1 MTERQ
6 YQATL
11 VKKLKREFPGCQL
24 LKNDP
29 NYQQGIPDWTLL
41 FRDKWAMLEVKAE
54 ADSPTQP
61 NQEYFVEQLNE
72 MSFAAFIHPG
82 NERSV
87 INALKQ
93 AFGL

>member
-11 VKKLKREFPGCQL
+11 VKKLKRTFPGCVL
-24 LKNDP
+24 LKNDSS
-29 NYQQGIPDWTLL
+29 YQQGIPDWTL
-41 FRDKWAMLEVKAE
+41 FYGDKWAMLEVKAE

-61 NQEYFVEQLNE
+61 NQEYFVEQLND
-72 MSFAAFIHPG
+72 MSFAAFIYPG

-87 INALKQ
+87 IDALKQ